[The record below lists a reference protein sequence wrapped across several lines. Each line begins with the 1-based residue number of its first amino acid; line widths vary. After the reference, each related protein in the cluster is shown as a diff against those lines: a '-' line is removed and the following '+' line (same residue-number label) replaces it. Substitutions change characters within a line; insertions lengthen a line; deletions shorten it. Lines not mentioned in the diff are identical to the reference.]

1 MQARSSAFA
10 DFRYARA
17 IPADPVARLETFARF
32 LDGAVRVPGTN
43 IRLGADALIGLVPGI
58 GDVVTTAMSA
68 YIVWE
73 ARNLGLPRSAIA
85 RMVANVA
92 IDAAVGALPL
102 AGDVLD
108 VFWRANHRNMK
119 IIREHLRRTG
129 KIIDAEYARV
139 D

>member
-1 MQARSSAFA
+1 MPARTSTFA
-10 DFRYARA
+10 DFPYARA

-32 LDGAVRVPGTN
+32 LDGAFRVPGTN
-43 IRLGADALIGLVPGI
+43 IRVGADALIGLVPGI

-108 VFWRANHRNMK
+108 VFWRANQRNMK
-119 IIREHLRRTG
+119 IIRDHLRRTG
-129 KIIDAEYARV
+129 KIIDAEYTRV

>member
-1 MQARSSAFA
+1 MQARTSTFRDFA
-10 DFRYARA
+10 AA
-17 IPADPVARLETFARF
+17 VPTDPVARIEALSRF
-32 LDGAVRVPGTN
+32 LDDAVRVPGTN
-43 IRLGADALIGLVPGI
+43 LRVGADALVGLIPGI
-58 GDVVTTAMSA
+58 GDVLTTAMSA

-73 ARNLGLPRSAIA
+73 ARNLGLPRTALA

-108 VFWRANHRNMK
+108 VFWRANRRNLK
-119 IIREHLRRTG
+119 IVRDHLRRTG
-129 KIIDAEYARV
+129 RVIDAEYRWV

>member
-1 MQARSSAFA
+1 MQARSSTFA
-10 DFRYARA
+10 DFPYARA
-17 IPADPVARLETFARF
+17 IPADPVDRLETFARF
-32 LDGAVRVPGTN
+32 LDGAFRVPGTN
-43 IRLGADALIGLVPGI
+43 IRVGADALIGLVPGI

-85 RMVANVA
+85 TLATMRA

-108 VFWRANHRNMK
+108 VFWRANQRNMK
-119 IIREHLRRTG
+119 IIREHLVRAG
-129 KIIDAEYARV
+129 KIIDAEYTRV